1 MKSDL
6 SYNRLRQMARVIAA
20 LAMLS
25 APASA
30 AGVNPTFSENDV
42 SWLFPAPHNTTDLAN
57 LIAMKNLGG
66 ASAVWSPT
74 VFQNFLSLVESKAS
88 LVPELNAQIG
98 LPQDAH
104 KINAWFVAGVRF
116 DPGAPGLDPAIIEQF
131 GQLPEIRLIVQP
143 VSVSG
148 NSVTIHDY
156 AVHLI
161 FDFVTLGTPAQP
173 GCRPR
178 LLPDQ
183 AAFNSILSDVADF
196 KNKLASGSL
205 AAAPVTTTGLPL
217 GVHPG
222 LKNAATAAAVVQAM
236 KTVLE
241 RHLASARLDAMS
253 IVGTP
258 AGAPIPWIFL
268 STLVLPGSQTVV
280 PVPSPTLD
288 GTRFALALS
297 HPRGAPLAVV
307 PTPATNNGVTATCK
321 SAALGPSGLPAA
333 IRHGVATADLFP
345 KKPSSPDEVLAVTG
359 TIADPSRSH
368 FFNTDCASCHTETRL
383 LQHQSLSPVGIDPA
397 VLPSG
402 DWVVRN
408 FGWSPTSG
416 GGQATVT
423 RRAAA
428 ETQAVVD
435 FLNSSSHAP

>member
-1 MKSDL
+1 VKDGKTKSNSSHNVL
-6 SYNRLRQMARVIAA
+6 GRMTRVFAA
-20 LAMLS
+20 VAVLS

-30 AGVNPTFSENDV
+30 AGVNPTLSADDV

-57 LIAMKNLGG
+57 LIAMKDLGG
-66 ASAVWSPT
+66 ANVVWSPT
-74 VFQNFLSLVESKAS
+74 VFQKFLSLVESKAS
-88 LVPELNAQIG
+88 FVEELNAQIG
-98 LPQDAH
+98 LPPDAH
-104 KINAWFVAGVRF
+104 KIDAWFVAGVRF
-116 DPGAPGLDPAIIEQF
+116 DPGAPGLDPAITEQF

-148 NSVTIHDY
+148 GSVTIHDY

-161 FDFVTLGTPAQP
+161 FDFVTPGTPAQP

-183 AAFNSILSDVADF
+183 TAFNSIMSDVTDL
-196 KNKLASGSL
+196 KNKLASGSIG
-205 AAAPVTTTGLPL
+205 AVPITTAGLPL

-222 LKNAATAAAVVQAM
+222 LQNAATATAVVQAM
-236 KTVLE
+236 RAVLE
-241 RHLASARLDAMS
+241 RHLAAARLDAMS
-253 IVGTP
+253 VVGTP
-258 AGAPIPWIFL
+258 ATAPVPWIFL
-268 STLVLPGSQTVV
+268 SMLVVPGSQVVV

-297 HPRGAPLAVV
+297 HPHGAPLAVV
-307 PTPATNNGVTATCK
+307 PAPATNNGVIATCK
-321 SAALGPSGLPAA
+321 SAALGPGGLPATV
-333 IRHGVATADLFP
+333 RHGVATADLFP
-345 KKPSSPDEVLAVTG
+345 KTPASRDEVLAVTG
-359 TIADPSRSH
+359 TIANPSRSH

-383 LQHQSLSPVGIDPA
+383 LQHQNLSPAGIDPA

-408 FGWSPTSG
+408 FGWSPS
-416 GGQATVT
+416 GQATVT

-435 FLNSSSHAP
+435 FLNSAGH